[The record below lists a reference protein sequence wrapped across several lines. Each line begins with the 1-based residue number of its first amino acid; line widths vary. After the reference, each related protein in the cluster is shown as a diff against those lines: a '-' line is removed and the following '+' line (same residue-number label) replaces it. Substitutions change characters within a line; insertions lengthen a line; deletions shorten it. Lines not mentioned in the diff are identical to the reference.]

1 MTQELEPGERW
12 RARAIYAPLD
22 HNLALE
28 SIIRGLTPAT
38 IHVDDPRSPRA
49 ALTWFKS
56 RAWLAG
62 NPETADA
69 APLGALLE
77 GYAERLRSRGA
88 AAYVLHHTPEAW
100 EERLDELLG
109 PLSRRRAR
117 RLYYRLDAS
126 TRTWEAK
133 APEGYALAP
142 VDGELLGRTGL
153 RNLDAV
159 RREMVSERPSVQ
171 DFLERS
177 LGFCAIR
184 DDEIASWCMTEYNAG
199 SRCELG
205 IATAEGHRRMGLAT
219 LTGSA
224 TIARALQLG
233 FNEVGWH
240 CWAENAPSISTA
252 EALGFSLGGEHT
264 VQVVRVQG
272 S

>member
-1 MTQELEPGERW
+1 MTQELKPGERW
-12 RARAIYAPLD
+12 RARAVYAPLD

-38 IHVDDPRSPRA
+38 IQVDEPRHPRA

-62 NPETADA
+62 DPEIADA

-77 GYAERLRSRGA
+77 GYAEQLRIRGA
-88 AAYVLHHTPEAW
+88 AAYILHHAPEAW

-109 PLSRRRAR
+109 PYSRRRAR
-117 RLYYRLDAS
+117 RFYYHLDAS
-126 TRTWEAK
+126 TRSWAAE

-142 VDGELLGRTGL
+142 VDGELLRRTSL
-153 RNLDAV
+153 RNLNAV
-159 RREMVSERPSVQ
+159 RREMTSERPSVQ

-177 LGFCAIR
+177 LGFCAICGG
-184 DDEIASWCMTEYNAG
+184 EIASWCMTEYNAG
-199 SRCELG
+199 NRCELG
-205 IATAEGHRRMGLAT
+205 IATAESHRRRGLAT

-233 FNEVGWH
+233 INEVGWH
-240 CWAENAPSISTA
+240 CWADNDPSIATA
-252 EALGFSLGGEHT
+252 EALGFTQRKEHT
-264 VQVVRVQG
+264 VQVVSVQDP
-272 S
+272 